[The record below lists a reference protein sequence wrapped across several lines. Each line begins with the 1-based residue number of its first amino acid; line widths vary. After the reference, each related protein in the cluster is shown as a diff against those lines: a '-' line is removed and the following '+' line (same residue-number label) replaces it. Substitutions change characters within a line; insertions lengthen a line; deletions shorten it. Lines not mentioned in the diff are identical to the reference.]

1 MSKDLEK
8 NTGGDLPVLG
18 NSRRAFL
25 LKLLV
30 GGCSTTPLISS
41 LGLSGECQAKDSSG
55 KFDGGKSDSAHED
68 EVLLF
73 TNGTIYIDADSKVN
87 NLLVKDS
94 KVAGWNVE
102 SEKYPSAVTI
112 DLKGASAYPGFIDSH
127 VHLMEAGTFFQ
138 LGADLVNCAD
148 ADAMAKKLAEKA
160 QSIPEGHLALGV
172 GFSLSDYDKWSID
185 DLAKIDK
192 VTGNRPTFL
201 VDKLGH
207 NAVIN
212 SATMKVAGLL
222 PTTPVPPGGKM
233 IVQDTRLTGMLRES
247 AMILPWDK
255 IFPRLN
261 EEEIKKGT
269 LKILNHWASIG
280 YTGAVDLMGA
290 PGIRFMRPGIFREM
304 EKEKT
309 LPLRINCCY
318 TIFNLNDVDDAAKY
332 IGKDSDMVR
341 FLGCK
346 IFIDGAYAGGEAWT
360 SWKNKQGDY
369 GLQEIYTDDLRGKNY
384 NLNRIVAR
392 VEEHGMNMHYHVQGD
407 MAIGA
412 VLDALEKVK
421 AQKGKIKGVH
431 TLIHLAFPTDE
442 QIVRIKRFNGQVVT
456 TVQPGFWPVE
466 SDTEHYYGDLAKG
479 VYPVKKLIDNGVS
492 VGISTD
498 FSVSPLEYSPPTVI
512 MGVAATG
519 SGNPNFHPPVSVRDI
534 VHGLTSGSAK
544 TTGRDDTGKLDV
556 GYKADIVVYD
566 KDLYSVSP
574 EEFIKNQPKVIS
586 TWVNGKKAYQ
596 ATN

>member
-1 MSKDLEK
+1 MNKDLEK
-8 NTGGDLPVLG
+8 SVDGDLSALD

-25 LKLLV
+25 LKLLL
-30 GGCSTTPLISS
+30 GGCVGAPLISQI
-41 LGLSGECQAKDSSG
+41 GLTGECQAKDRSG
-55 KFDGGKSDSAHED
+55 KFDGGKSDSEHDD

-73 TNGTIYIDADSKVN
+73 SNGKIYIDADRKVK
-87 NLLVKDS
+87 NLLVKNG
-94 KVAGWNVE
+94 KVAGWNVQ

-138 LGADLVNCAD
+138 LGADLFNCAD
-148 ADAMAKKLAEKA
+148 ADAIAKKLAEKVKF
-160 QSIPEGHLALGV
+160 IPEGHLALGV

-192 VTGNRPTFL
+192 VTGSRPTFL

-212 SATMKVAGLL
+212 SATMKAAGLL

-233 IVQDTRLTGMLRES
+233 IVEDGGITGMLRES
-247 AMILPWDK
+247 AMTLPWDK
-255 IFPRLN
+255 IFPRLSD
-261 EEEIKKGT
+261 EEIKRGT

-290 PGIRFMRPGIFREM
+290 PGTRFMKPGVFHEM

-309 LPLRINCCY
+309 LPLRINYCY

-332 IGKDSDMVR
+332 IGKDSDMAR

-360 SWKNKQGDY
+360 SWKNKQGNY
-369 GLQEIYTDDLRGKNY
+369 GLQEIYTDDSKGKNY

-412 VLDALEKVK
+412 VLDALEKVEAK
-421 AQKGKIKGVH
+421 KGKIKGVH

-442 QIVRIKRFNGQVVT
+442 QISRIKKFNGQVVT

-466 SDTEHYYGDLAKG
+466 SDTVQYYGELAKR
-479 VYPVKKLIDNGVS
+479 VYPVKKLIDSGVS

-519 SGNPNFHPPVSVRDI
+519 GGTPDFHLPVGVRDI

-574 EEFIKNQPKVIS
+574 EEFTKNNPKVLS

-596 ATN
+596 ATS

>member
-1 MSKDLEK
+1 MNKDLEK
-8 NTGGDLPVLG
+8 SIDGDLPALD

-30 GGCSTTPLISS
+30 GGCATAPLISS
-41 LGLSGECQAKDSSG
+41 LGLSGECQAKDRSG
-55 KFDGGKSDSAHED
+55 KSDGGKSNSEHADKY
-68 EVLLF
+68 LMF
-73 TNGTIYIDADSKVN
+73 TNGTIYIDADRKVK
-87 NLLVKDS
+87 NLLVKNGT
-94 KVAGWNVE
+94 VAGLNVQ
-102 SEKYPSAVTI
+102 SEKYPSALTI

-127 VHLMEAGTFFQ
+127 VHLMESGTFFQ
-138 LGADLVNCAD
+138 LGADLFNCAD
-148 ADAMAKKLAEKA
+148 ADAIATKLAEKA
-160 QSIPEGHLALGV
+160 QSIPDGHLALGV
-172 GFSLSDYDKWSID
+172 GFSLRDYDKWSID

-212 SATMKVAGLL
+212 SATMKAAGLL
-222 PTTPVPPGGKM
+222 PTSPVPPGGKM
-233 IVQDTRLTGMLRES
+233 IVEDGRITGMLRES
-247 AMILPWDK
+247 AMTLPWDK
-255 IFPRLN
+255 IFPQLSD
-261 EEEIKKGT
+261 EEIKRGA

-290 PGIRFMRPGIFREM
+290 PGLRFMKPGVFREM

-309 LPLRINCCY
+309 LSLRINYCY
-318 TIFNLNDVDDAAKY
+318 TIFNLNDVNDAAKY
-332 IGKDSDMVR
+332 KGKDCDMAR

-369 GLQEIYTDDLRGKNY
+369 GLQEIYTDDSKGKNY

-421 AQKGKIKGVH
+421 AKKGKIKGVH

-442 QIVRIKRFNGQVVT
+442 QISRIKRFNGQVVT

-466 SDTEHYYGDLAKG
+466 SDTVQYYGDLAKR
-479 VYPVKKLIDNGVS
+479 VYPVKKLIDSGVS

-519 SGNPNFHPPVSVRDI
+519 SGNPNSHPPVSVRDI

-574 EEFIKNQPKVIS
+574 EELSKNKPKVLS
-586 TWVNGKKAYQ
+586 TWVYGEKAYH
-596 ATN
+596 ATH